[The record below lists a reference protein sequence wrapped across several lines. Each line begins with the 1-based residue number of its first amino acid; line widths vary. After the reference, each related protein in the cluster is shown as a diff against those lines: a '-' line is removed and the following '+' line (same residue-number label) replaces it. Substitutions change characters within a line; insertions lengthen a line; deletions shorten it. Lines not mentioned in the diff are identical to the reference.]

1 MRTGPVTGALIGTVA
16 AAVLTLAGTATA
28 ATTSAKTSLVPTF
41 VQHLIAKRSPLLAY
55 VPTRIA
61 APSFRYVGY
70 QASPTR
76 VSITFAQTPKRKIV
90 FTAIRYAAPCA
101 DGKQR
106 SYQLSGNKVYYAQL
120 DNTQMAWRCVTGP
133 GGRQVRLAASS
144 TLPATQFS
152 GVGLGTIAAS
162 ALRVR

>member
-1 MRTGPVTGALIGTVA
+1 MRTGALTRALIGTLA
-16 AAVLTLAGTATA
+16 AAVLTVAGTAA
-28 ATTSAKTSLVPTF
+28 AANRSLVPTF

-61 APSFRYVGY
+61 APSFRYAGY

-76 VSITFAQTPKRKIV
+76 VSVTFAQTPKRKIV
-90 FTAIRYAAPCA
+90 FSAIRYAAPCA

-106 SYQLSGNKVYYAQL
+106 SYQLSGNKVYWAQL
-120 DNTQMAWRCVTGP
+120 DNTQTAWRCVTGP
-133 GGRQVRLAASS
+133 GGHQVRLAASS
-144 TLPATQFS
+144 TLPVTQFS
-152 GVGLGTIAAS
+152 GVGLGTIVAS

>member
-1 MRTGPVTGALIGTVA
+1 MRTGALTGALIGTLA
-16 AAVLTLAGTATA
+16 AAVLTVAGTAA
-28 ATTSAKTSLVPTF
+28 AANRSLVPTF

-61 APSFRYVGY
+61 APSFRYAGY

-76 VSITFAQTPKRKIV
+76 VSVTFAQTPKRKIV
-90 FTAIRYAAPCA
+90 FSAIRYAAPCA

-106 SYQLSGNKVYYAQL
+106 SYQLSGNKVYWAQL
-120 DNTQMAWRCVTGP
+120 DNTQTAWRCVTGP
-133 GGRQVRLAASS
+133 GGHQVRLAASS
-144 TLPATQFS
+144 TLPVTQFS
-152 GVGLGTIAAS
+152 GVGLGTIVAS